1 MGMRSV
7 AATLA
12 CGATLVAP
20 AGALAA
26 HSVGTAEQIAWVRRA
41 ATRFVTAELAD
52 NGSEACAVLNAP
64 LRATERGRT
73 CEQRWD
79 ARLAKLTPSTRRQLH
94 AQKREIASA
103 MVVVHGNYAALDLRS
118 RLMSG
123 PNRFYWTENCWM
135 LMG

>member
-1 MGMRSV
+1 M
-7 AATLA
+7 AALA
-12 CGATLVAP
+12 CGATLIAP

-26 HSVGTAEQIAWVRRA
+26 HSVGSAEQIAWVRRA

-79 ARLAKLTPSTRRQLH
+79 ARLAKLPPAARRQLRV
-94 AQKREIASA
+94 QKREIASA
-103 MVVVHGNYAALDLRS
+103 IVVVHGNYATLGLRS